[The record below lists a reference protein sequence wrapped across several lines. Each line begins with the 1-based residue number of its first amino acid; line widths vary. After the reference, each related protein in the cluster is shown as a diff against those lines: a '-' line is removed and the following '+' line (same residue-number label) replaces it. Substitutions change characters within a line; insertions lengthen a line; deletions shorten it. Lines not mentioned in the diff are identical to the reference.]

1 MVKKLILV
9 SSLLTLLFCA
19 SFYLVCRL
27 DPDNLNRLYQAAYLH
42 QKQLGLPVTPPPK
55 VSGRFIPHT
64 EVRLW
69 LLWAI
74 SLAALGSAWLAQQI
88 RRPLAQ
94 LAQACQNLSSSQLPP
109 DHPFPQLRDRFQRM
123 LEDISRQEQ
132 QTLEQIQKTQAGL
145 QRQRQRLAQAHQLLA
160 EPLSQLPQ
168 LAHIL
173 EHLPGPQKV
182 DLEQLVNQVLQRF
195 PPHTATA
202 SGPPIQLQL
211 DPWPLR
217 QALQNLIDNARR
229 YPPVQIGWDQHT
241 LWVQDQGPGF
251 DPAQIS
257 QGRGIGLKLAAQHA
271 PLQFDFQN
279 GTRATILLQAE
290 CKSNPDF

>member
-132 QTLEQIQKTQAGL
+132 QTLEQIQ
-145 QRQRQRLAQAHQLLA
+145 RPR
-160 EPLSQLPQ
+160 P
-168 LAHIL
+168 
-173 EHLPGPQKV
+173 
-182 DLEQLVNQVLQRF
+182 
-195 PPHTATA
+195 A
-202 SGPPIQLQL
+202 SSASVKDWHRPTNF
-211 DPWPLR
+211 WP
-217 QALQNLIDNARR
+217 NPCPNC
-229 YPPVQIGWDQHT
+229 PNWPT
-241 LWVQDQGPGF
+241 SSSTC
-251 DPAQIS
+251 PAP
-257 QGRGIGLKLAAQHA
+257 K
-271 PLQFDFQN
+271 
-279 GTRATILLQAE
+279 
-290 CKSNPDF
+290 KSTSSSL